1 MQKTI
6 IGLDIGGS
14 KTALIEGTPSGE
26 ILQRYE
32 FPTIA
37 DSFQSGRD
45 SMVRDVQCA
54 MNQAAEFN
62 RTPIA
67 ISISIGGPMKISE
80 GLLLNPPNLPG
91 WHGVNL
97 KHNLG
102 AAFPHLP
109 VYLENDANAGALA
122 ELEFGIGKS
131 RPNIRSLVFLTC
143 GTGLGAGV
151 IVNGQIVH
159 GATDTAGE
167 VGHWRLSERGPTGYG
182 KAGSWEGFSSGAGLV
197 RLAAMMYPNRWD
209 SATPIRRLVTEI
221 LDNDPEALAVAREA
235 GIWMGR
241 GIALLIDVLNPE
253 AVVLGSLGV
262 VLGHRLLDAICDI
275 VAQEALP
282 QARLGCEILPSDLGS
297 KIGDLASMMAA
308 LSAPSIRKELE
319 S

>member
-37 DSFQSGRD
+37 DSFLSGRD
-45 SMVRDVQCA
+45 SMIRDVQCVL
-54 MNQAAEFN
+54 NQAAESS

-80 GLLLNPPNLPG
+80 GLILNPPNLPG
-91 WHGVNL
+91 WHGINL
-97 KHNLG
+97 KRNFG

-109 VYLENDANAGALA
+109 IYLENDANAGALA

-131 RPNIRSLVFLTC
+131 RPNIQSLVFLTC

-151 IVNGQIVH
+151 IVNGHIVH

-167 VGHWRLSERGPTGYG
+167 VGHWRLSEKGPIGYG

-209 SATPIRRLVTEI
+209 SATPIRRLVTDI

-235 GIWMGR
+235 GVWMGR

-262 VLGHRLLDAICDI
+262 VLGHRLLEAICEI

-282 QARLGCEILPSDLGS
+282 QARLGCEILPSGLGS

-308 LSAPSIRKELE
+308 LTAPSIRKELE